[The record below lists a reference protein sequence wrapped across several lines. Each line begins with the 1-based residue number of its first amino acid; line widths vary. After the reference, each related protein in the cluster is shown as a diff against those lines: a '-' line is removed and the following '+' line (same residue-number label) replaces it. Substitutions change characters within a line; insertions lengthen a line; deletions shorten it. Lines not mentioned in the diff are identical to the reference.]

1 MPHPDSPEPSFMRRR
16 ALLAASPL
24 ALLGACAA
32 PPSATQPLHV
42 VVFEDDSGEVTGA
55 ALTSIQDA
63 ARQAASQ
70 PNAPVRVL
78 GYVAPD
84 NAAPAPL
91 LVLSRRRADRVAVEL
106 RSFGVAAERIRVLG
120 RGAVDP
126 VGNAV
131 ESRRVEIHIGAG

>member
-1 MPHPDSPEPSFMRRR
+1 MRRR

-24 ALLGACAA
+24 AVLGACAT
-32 PPSATQPLHV
+32 PPAGPQPVHV
-42 VVFEDDSGEVTGA
+42 VFFEDDSLDLTGA

-63 ARQAASQ
+63 ARQAAAM
-70 PNAPVRVL
+70 PGVPVRVL

-91 LVLSRRRADRVAVEL
+91 LVLSRRRADRVAAEL
-106 RSFGVAAERIRVLG
+106 RSFGVAPGRIQVRG

-126 VGNAV
+126 IGDAV
-131 ESRRVEIHIGAG
+131 ESRRVEIRIGAG

>member
-1 MPHPDSPEPSFMRRR
+1 MRRR

-24 ALLGACAA
+24 ALLAACAG
-32 PPSATQPLHV
+32 PPSAPQPLHV
-42 VVFEDDSGEVTGA
+42 VFFEDDSLDLTGT

-63 ARQAASQ
+63 ARQAAAS
-70 PNAPVRVL
+70 PGLPVRVL

-91 LVLSRRRADRVAVEL
+91 LVLSRQRADRVAAEL
-106 RSFGVAAERIRVLG
+106 RSFGVAPGRIQVRG

-126 VGNAV
+126 IGNAV

>member
-1 MPHPDSPEPSFMRRR
+1 MAHPDSPEPSTMRRR

-32 PPSATQPLHV
+32 PSAGPQPLHV
-42 VVFEDDSGEVTGA
+42 VFFEDDSLEPPPA
-55 ALTSIQDA
+55 ALATIQDA
-63 ARQAASQ
+63 ARAAAAR
-70 PNAPVRVL
+70 PGVPVRVL

-84 NAAPAPL
+84 NTAQAPL
-91 LVLSRRRADRVAVEL
+91 LVLSRRRADRVAAEL
-106 RSFGVAAERIRVLG
+106 RGFGVAAERIRVLG

-126 VGNAV
+126 IGNPV

>member
-1 MPHPDSPEPSFMRRR
+1 MRRR

-32 PPSATQPLHV
+32 PPTATQPLHV
-42 VVFEDDSGEVTGA
+42 VFFENDSLEPTPA

-63 ARQAASQ
+63 ARQAAAN
-70 PNAPVRVL
+70 PNVPVRVL

-84 NAAPAPL
+84 NTAQVPL
-91 LVLSRRRADRVAVEL
+91 LVLSRRRADRVAAEL
-106 RSFGVAAERIRVLG
+106 RGFGVAPGRIQVRG

-126 VGNAV
+126 IGNEV